1 MDFSIIEEFK
11 KVIKLELEGL
21 NTLLNILNSDYE
33 KAVIKLFECKGK
45 VIYVGIGKSGQIAK
59 KIAATMAS
67 TGTPSVFLHPSEGM
81 HGDLGVV
88 NPGDVVIVMSK
99 SGESSEI
106 NNFIPF
112 IKRIGVE
119 IISITCNSEST
130 LTKMSDLVLYLGE
143 IIESDPFNTIP
154 TTSTTV
160 MLVIGDSLAL
170 ILMKMKGFNLEDFS
184 KYHPGGRIGTRL
196 LLKVSDVMLKDEDNA
211 VVSLSTSVKD
221 MLIEITSK
229 QTGAVSVVDADNKL
243 VGLITDFDIRKVLE
257 SEIDIT
263 SLKLQDIMNTD
274 PLYVNENEKAFIAF
288 QIMQEV
294 KKKHI
299 VLPVVDNEKTSVGML
314 RLIDLVKTGL

>member
-1 MDFSIIEEFK
+1 MDINIIEEIK
-11 KVIKLELEGL
+11 KVIKIELRGL
-21 NTLLNILNSDYE
+21 NTLLKMINSDYE
-33 KAVIKLFECKGK
+33 KVMLKLFECKGK
-45 VIYVGIGKSGQIAK
+45 IVFVGIGKSGQIAK

-88 NPGDVVIVMSK
+88 NPEDVVIVMSK
-99 SGESSEI
+99 SGESPEI
-106 NNFIPF
+106 NKFLPF
-112 IKRIGVE
+112 VKRIGVE
-119 IISITCNSEST
+119 IISITGNSEST
-130 LTKMSDLVLYLGE
+130 LTKMSDLVLCFGE
-143 IIESDPFNTIP
+143 IIEAGPFNTIP

-160 MLVIGDSLAL
+160 MLVLGDSLAL
-170 ILMKMKGFNLEDFS
+170 ILMKMKEFNIEDFA

-196 LLKVSDVMLKDEDNA
+196 LLKVSDVMLKGEKNA

-229 QTGAVSVVDADNKL
+229 QTGAVSVVDVDNKL

-257 SEIDIT
+257 SEIDIS
-263 SLKLQDIMNTD
+263 SLKIQEIMNAN
-274 PLYVNENEKAFIAF
+274 PLYVNDNEKAFIAL
-288 QIMQEV
+288 QLMQEA

-299 VLPVVDNEKTSVGML
+299 VLPVVDKEKTSVGML